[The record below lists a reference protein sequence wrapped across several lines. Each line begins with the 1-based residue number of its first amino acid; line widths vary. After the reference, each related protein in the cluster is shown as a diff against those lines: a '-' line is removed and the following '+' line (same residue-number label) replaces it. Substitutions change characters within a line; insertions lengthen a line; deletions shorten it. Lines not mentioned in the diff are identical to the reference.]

1 MKLFIFYVDDKCK
14 PQHPVCIGFNSLSE
28 LLWSANKFWTKASS
42 SAWMWLLQQQ
52 EQSCARD
59 GPKHNTNQR
68 LTHTQRSEKRLE
80 RRIPAQLMHNT
91 EREPNKTISKQAGKV
106 KQNSSSRC
114 REAPNAGV
122 FSPDADLLCH
132 ETARPPGLLGP
143 NLRCRLSLRK
153 CSGEKTYDV
162 LYWSWGSSSKFISLH
177 LFIVMFVLHCCFY
190 CSVCT
195 DVAQSSNSN

>member
-1 MKLFIFYVDDKCK
+1 MDVTAATTGTELCSGS
-14 PQHPVCIGFNSLSE
+14 PQTQHEPVS
-28 LLWSANKFWTKASS
+28 
-42 SAWMWLLQQQ
+42 
-52 EQSCARD
+52 
-59 GPKHNTNQR
+59 H
-68 LTHTQRSEKRLE
+68 THTQRSEKRLE
-80 RRIPAQLMHNT
+80 RRIPAQLMHNM

-114 REAPNAGV
+114 REAPNTGA
-122 FSPDADLLCH
+122 FSPDADLLFH

-153 CSGEKTYDV
+153 CSGDQACDV
-162 LYWSWGSSSKFISLH
+162 LYRSRNGNSKFISLH

-195 DVAQSSNSN
+195 DAAQSSDSN